1 MLSDLPTTLPR
12 PAPIPVRDAVDRAT
26 FEREIVPAY
35 TPVVLKGQV
44 ADWPVVRAAQQGDAA
59 LVDLLKAG
67 ASERPL
73 ETFIGRPEIG
83 GRFFYN
89 DAVNGL
95 NFERQA
101 VPLGTTLDRLLA
113 ERADPQAG
121 ARYVGAASATDCM
134 PGFEASHVL
143 PIVDTRVLPR
153 LWIGNATTVS
163 THYDLSDNVACVG
176 AGRRRFTLFPP
187 NQLNNLYVGPLDFTL
202 AGQPVSM
209 VSLRDPDME
218 RFPRFSEAMAHAL
231 TAELEPGDALYI
243 PPLWWHQV
251 EALSPLNL
259 LVNYWW
265 TASGAPPSPFE
276 ALIHSVMTVRAL
288 PAAQREAWRQMF
300 DHYVF
305 EANGDPAAHLPA
317 ASRGVLGP
325 MTPTLARRITDFLMA
340 GLRRTGM

>member
-1 MLSDLPTTLPR
+1 MLRSASPALPD
-12 PAPIPVRDAVDRAT
+12 PAAIPIRGPVDRAT

-35 TPVVLKGQV
+35 APVVLKGQV
-44 ADWPVVRAAQQGDAA
+44 ANWPVVQAARAGDAA
-59 LVDLLKAG
+59 LVGLLKAH
-67 ASERPL
+67 ATDRPL
-73 ETFIGRPEIG
+73 ETFVGRPEIR

-89 DAVNGL
+89 ETVNGL
-95 NFERQA
+95 NFERRA
-101 VPLGTTLDRLLA
+101 MPLAATLDRLLA
-113 ERADPQAG
+113 GAGDAQAG
-121 ARYVGAASATDCM
+121 ALYVGAASATDCL
-134 PGFEASHVL
+134 PGFEASHAL
-143 PIVDTRVLPR
+143 PIVDPRVLPR

-209 VSLRDPDME
+209 VSLHDPDLE
-218 RFPRFSEAMAHAL
+218 RFPRFAEAMAHAL
-231 TAELEPGDALYI
+231 SAELEPGDALYI

-251 EALSPLNL
+251 EALSPVNL

-276 ALIHSVMTVRAL
+276 ALIHAVMTVRAL
-288 PAAQREAWRQMF
+288 PPAQRAAWRHLF

-305 EANGDPAAHLPA
+305 EAHGDPSAHLPP

-325 MTPTLARRITDFLMA
+325 MTPTLAKRIRDFLMA
-340 GLRRTGM
+340 GLRRG